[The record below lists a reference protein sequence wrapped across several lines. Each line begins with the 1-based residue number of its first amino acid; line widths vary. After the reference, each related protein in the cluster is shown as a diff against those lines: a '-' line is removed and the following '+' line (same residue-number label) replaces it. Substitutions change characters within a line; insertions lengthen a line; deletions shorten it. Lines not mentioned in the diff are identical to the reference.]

1 MKDQIFRRG
10 QKLVRIVQ
18 EEFAPLRIETL
29 PRRQRRMLLTPSGEL
44 PELPELRAVVNC
56 PVMTPDGRFL
66 TKRGYDAHTGIY
78 QACARP
84 AGAESLPA
92 ISEHPNTEEVQLA
105 KDWLLELVCDFPF
118 AEPKDRSAWL
128 AGLLTPFVRHAY
140 DGPTPLFLV
149 DKNGPMT
156 GGTLLCDITA
166 VIATGVLAPRLC
178 PDMTEEEAPKLITSV
193 AQHGYQMVVLDTIC
207 KPFGT
212 AALNS
217 MLTATGWQSRTLGTS
232 EVEHWPLLTVWWAC
246 GNNVQLNPD
255 TSRRVLPIRL
265 HLQTPNPEARPDE
278 SFQHADLFSYV
289 VAHRAVYLHAVMTLL
304 RAFMQSEAAQ
314 KIEVSPWGSYSAW
327 SNIVRK
333 LILWLG
339 LPDPLQR
346 RQKYYLLKTNLP
358 QHSDYLALWWRPM
371 ASGYT
376 TNLDQAGIYE
386 EEAAFGYAGA
396 DAVAVRYEDA
406 RSAAFPVVSIADAEG
421 WFPPRPKVKH
431 QPRRCASCTRFVRR
445 DGWLCSACQ
454 DKEMNTGKATVIHYD
469 ESAAREVW

>member
-18 EEFAPLRIETL
+18 EDFTPLRIEPLT
-29 PRRQRRMLLTPSGEL
+29 RRQRRMLLTPAGEL
-44 PELPELRAVVNC
+44 PQLPELRAVVNC

-66 TKRGYDAHTGIY
+66 TKLGYDEQTGIY

-84 AGAESLPA
+84 AGAERLPA
-92 ISEHPNTEEVQLA
+92 ISEHPNAEEVQLA

-149 DKNGPMT
+149 DKNIPGT

-166 VIATGVLAPRLC
+166 VIATGMRAPRLS
-178 PDMTEEEAPKLITSV
+178 PYMTEEEAPKLITSV

-207 KPFGT
+207 RPFGT
-212 AALNS
+212 AALNA
-217 MLTATGWQSRTLGTS
+217 MLTATGWQSRVLGTS
-232 EVEHWPLLTVWWAC
+232 DMEHWPLLTVWWGC
-246 GNNVQLNPD
+246 GNNVQLTPD

-265 HLQTPNPEARPDE
+265 HSQTPNPELRPAE
-278 SFQHADLFSYV
+278 SFQHSDLLLHV
-289 VAHRAVYLHAVMTLL
+289 VAGRALYLHAVMTLL
-304 RAFMQSEAAQ
+304 RAFTQSEAAQ
-314 KIEVSPWGSYSAW
+314 KTEVSHWGSYSAW

-333 LILWLG
+333 LILWLD

-346 RQKYYLLKTNLP
+346 RQKYYLLSTKG
-358 QHSDYLALWWRPM
+358 HADHLALWWRPM

-386 EEAAFGYAGA
+386 EDAAFRYAGG
-396 DAVAVRYEDA
+396 DTVAVRYEDA
-406 RSAAFPVVSIADAEG
+406 RGLARPVVSFADASG
-421 WFPPRPKVKH
+421 WFPARPKVK
-431 QPRRCASCTRFVRR
+431 QKPTRCASCPRFVRR
-445 DGWLCSACQ
+445 DGWLCSACM
-454 DKEMNTGKATVIHYD
+454 DKELTTGKAAVIPYD